1 MEKAF
6 FQFLAIVVIFFSVWF
21 GLSKVDYV
29 RIFHLQ
35 NMSKRTEKKIGEL
48 VMRTIERTE
57 EVIKNDSAQVV
68 LDRIKKRIS
77 SGNANVPPNI
87 QVHLVRKGDVN
98 AFALPGNH
106 LIIYSG
112 LIERCD
118 SAEELCGVMAHEIGH
133 ITLDHVIKRLGSE
146 LGITVLT
153 TLASNGNAATVARV
167 IKSLSSSAFE
177 RGQESEADAFAVNT
191 LQKAGVN
198 PEGFAVFMNKMA
210 DIYKDIPKEMEWIS
224 SHPDSRNRVVA
235 IRGLIRNDA
244 NYTPVITEE
253 EWQILKR
260 AVAAEKGI
268 DKDEYEEEYE
278 EEEEMSDTTAN

>member
-1 MEKAF
+1 MEKAL
-6 FQFLAIVVIFFSVWF
+6 FQFMAIVAIFLMVWF

-29 RIFHLQ
+29 RIFRLQ

-57 EVIKNDSAQVV
+57 DVIKDDSTQVI
-68 LDRIKKRIS
+68 LNKIRDRIS
-77 SGNANVPPNI
+77 SGSNAPTNI

-106 LIIYSG
+106 LIIYTG
-112 LIERCD
+112 LITRCD

-146 LGITVLT
+146 LGISV
-153 TLASNGNAATVARV
+153 LASMASGGNTATVAQV
-167 IKSLSSSAFE
+167 IKTLSSSAFE
-177 RGQESEADAFAVNT
+177 RGQESEADAFAVNC
-191 LQKAGVN
+191 LQKARVS

-210 DIYKDIPKEMEWIS
+210 KMQEDIPKQMEWIS

-235 IRGLIRNDA
+235 IRDLIKENGS
-244 NYTPVITEE
+244 YTPVLTEE
-253 EWQILKR
+253 EWQILRR
-260 AVAAEKGI
+260 AAAANAPL
-268 DKDEYEEEYE
+268 EEESFE
-278 EEEEMSDTTAN
+278 EEDSESDTTTAVHK